1 MNRLAHSHPSPA
13 LRAPSPLLG
22 GGERDGVRGVRSGS
36 GAEIAAVGGPLVL
49 SPPRRRGEGWG
60 ERCPFGFRG
69 RNRGR
74 WRAVGSLSVP
84 AALGLAALAAF
95 AADPPAS
102 RPAGTDDKFDP
113 KVQEFVKRFKAGG
126 SLGDQSPAPKP
137 ADALAQFKVVD
148 GLSMDLVASEPAVRQ
163 PLYMNFDERGRLW
176 VVNYVQFPFPAGLKI
191 VKYDQ
196 YLRAVFDKVP
206 PPPPNHFK
214 GADYITIHEDTDGNG
229 SFDRTKVFLD
239 GLNMARSVVTG
250 RGGVWVLHPPYLM
263 FYPDANRDDIP
274 DGPPRV
280 VLSGFGLEDTH
291 SGANSLAWGPDGWLY
306 GAHGS
311 TCTADV
317 RGVKFLGQAIWR
329 YNPRTDEFEVFAEGG
344 GNTYSIEFDAKG
356 RVFSGTNY
364 GDTRGLHYAQGALYI
379 KGWAKHGPAM
389 SPYRFGWFEHMK
401 STGYKPRFPQTMLI
415 YEGGAM
421 PKYEGQVIAGMA
433 LTSRYQAAKLAR
445 DTSSF
450 RSDDTD
456 TLIESS
462 GKHFRPVDTKVG
474 PDGAIYIADWC
485 DTRLSHLDP
494 NDTWDKETGRIWRLK
509 SPEVKAVKPFDI
521 GKASNDELI
530 KLLAH
535 PNKFQRQTA
544 LRVLWDRNDKSLVT
558 RLQTM
563 VLANLPAGER
573 ARPGRTQPASSPV
586 DPVRS
591 NPSVQKVAGGTPA
604 TPGDQL
610 ALESFWAV
618 NACGGFD
625 DAFAAQCL
633 AHPDEFIRYWTVR
646 LLGDRRKPLAPALH
660 VAMFRLARDE
670 KVAEVRSQLAST
682 ATRLPGN
689 DGVAITRELLLR
701 AEDEKDIHIPLLLW
715 WAVESKVANPDDRNR
730 VMQMLLDS
738 TLWEAPIVK
747 KFIISRLG
755 QRFTAERSE
764 KNLRDCELLFQMAP
778 NPAAVDELIKGMEAG
793 LQGDPVKSVPPA
805 LATKVAEL
813 WATREH
819 TPLLTSFAVRLG
831 HAPAA
836 DTALARLTD
845 AKTPEAD
852 RRKTIALL
860 AERRVESAVPAFLK
874 LLRFEKS
881 EALRLDLVTALQ
893 RFGTATIA
901 HELLDLYPGFSGRL
915 RDTAQAALAS
925 RADWARRLLA
935 AVDEGQLKKEQVA
948 IGNLL
953 AIAAYKDTACDALIK
968 KHWGRLN
975 KTTEEKQ
982 DQIAKIRTLLKTGKG
997 DEKAGREV
1005 FKMACAACHKL
1016 NNDGAAI
1023 GPDLTGYE
1031 RDNLDFILPA
1041 IVDPSLAIR
1050 EEYTAFNVT
1059 THDGQ
1064 SLTGLLVEVAPR
1076 AVTVMDLVGNKT
1088 ALPREQVKDMQAS
1101 ALSLMPEGLLD
1112 AMSEQQVRDLFAYFM
1127 AGARP
1132 GKK

>member
-1 MNRLAHSHPSPA
+1 MRSGVSARLA
-13 LRAPSPLLG
+13 
-22 GGERDGVRGVRSGS
+22 
-36 GAEIAAVGGPLVL
+36 LVL
-49 SPPRRRGEGWG
+49 LCCVCGQ
-60 ERCPFGFRG
+60 
-69 RNRGR
+69 
-74 WRAVGSLSVP
+74 LS
-84 AALGLAALAAF
+84 
-95 AADPPAS
+95 AADKPA
-102 RPAGTDDKFDP
+102 PKPDDKFDP
-113 KVQEFVKRFKAGG
+113 KVQEFVKRFKPGG

-137 ADALAQFKVVD
+137 ADALKEFKVVD
-148 GLSMDLVASEPAVRQ
+148 GLSVDLVASEPAVRQ

-214 GADYITIHEDTDGNG
+214 GADYITIHEDTDGDG
-229 SFDRTKVFLD
+229 VFDKTKVFLD

-263 FYPDANRDDIP
+263 FYPDKNRDDIP

-311 TCTADV
+311 TCTADI

-329 YNPRTDEFEVFAEGG
+329 YNPQTDEFEVFAEGG
-344 GNTYSIEFDAKG
+344 GNTYCIEFDAKG

-421 PKYEGQVIAGMA
+421 PRYEGQVIAGMA
-433 LTSRYQAAKLAR
+433 LTSRYQAAKLSR

-485 DTRLSHLDP
+485 DSRLSHLDP

-509 SPEVKAVKPFDI
+509 SPEVKPAKPFDI
-521 GKASNDELI
+521 GKATNDELI

-544 LRVLWDRNDKSLVT
+544 LRVLWDRHDKSLVPQ
-558 RLQTM
+558 LQNM
-563 VLANLPAGER
+563 VTGISAKFENLIR
-573 ARPGRTQPASSPV
+573 QQSLT
-586 DPVRS
+586 
-591 NPSVQKVAGGTPA
+591 NTPA
-604 TPGDQL
+604 NTTLTAQIPKPRDRGSPSERQL

-625 DAFAAQCL
+625 DEFALKCL

-646 LLGDRRKPLAPALH
+646 LLGDRKKPLAPALH
-660 VAMFRLARDE
+660 TAMFRLAREE
-670 KVAEVRSQLAST
+670 KVAEVRSQLASS
-682 ATRLPGN
+682 ATRLPRN
-689 DGVAITRELLLR
+689 DGIAITRELLLR
-701 AEDEKDIHIPLLLW
+701 AEDVTDIHIPLLLW
-715 WAVESKVANPDDRNR
+715 WSVESKCADPDDRTR

-755 QRFTAERSE
+755 QRFTTERSDR
-764 KNLRDCELLFQMAP
+764 NLMSCDLLLEMAP

-805 LATKVAEL
+805 LAKKVAGL

-836 DTALARLTD
+836 DTALERLSD
-845 AKTPEAD
+845 PKTPEAD

-881 EALRLDLVTALQ
+881 EPLRLDLVTALQ
-893 RFGTATIA
+893 RFATQTIA
-901 HELLDLYPGFSGRL
+901 HELLDLYPGFTGRL

-925 RADWARRLLA
+925 RPEWARRLLA

-953 AIAAYKDTACDALIK
+953 AITAYKDAACDALIK

-975 KTTEEKQ
+975 KSSEEKQ
-982 DQIAKIRTLLKTGKG
+982 DQIAKVRKLLASGKG
-997 DEKAGREV
+997 DEKAGREI
-1005 FKMACAACHKL
+1005 FKQACAACHKL
-1016 NNDGAAI
+1016 NNEGANI

-1076 AVTVMDLVGNKT
+1076 AVTMMDLLGNKT

-1112 AMSEQQVRDLFAYFM
+1112 AMSEQQVRDLFAYFT